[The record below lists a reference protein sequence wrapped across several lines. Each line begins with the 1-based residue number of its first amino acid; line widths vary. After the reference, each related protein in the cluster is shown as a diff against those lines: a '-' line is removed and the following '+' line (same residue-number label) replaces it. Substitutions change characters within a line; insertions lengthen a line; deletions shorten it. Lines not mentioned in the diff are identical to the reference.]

1 MSKHYVISELNRCT
15 GCTACQT
22 ACASE
27 AISMIED
34 PDQRYGYVAVIDED
48 KCIGC
53 GKCGRICPVLSP
65 SENQNS
71 SSPDTFVLSADADTL
86 RESASG
92 GAFSLL
98 ARYILRNGGA
108 VVGALVDFIGAIL
121 MPTGAYFPGFTVT
134 AAITGL
140 VFGLLL
146 YKKINFPRI
155 VIAVLSTQLVC
166 GLLLNTLFISILYT
180 KAFTALLATRA
191 IQFVVMSVVEI
202 IFAELALDR
211 AKLLQKVKLA

>member
-1 MSKHYVISELNRCT
+1 MKIST
-15 GCTACQT
+15 KKI
-22 ACASE
+22 
-27 AISMIED
+27 AISAMLIAFD
-34 PDQRYGYVAVIDED
+34 VIFTRVLALNMPLTKIGLGFAAVMVCGMLYGPGWAAVCAGLGDLV
-48 KCIGC
+48 G
-53 GKCGRICPVLSP
+53 
-65 SENQNS
+65 
-71 SSPDTFVLSADADTL
+71 
-86 RESASG
+86 
-92 GAFSLL
+92 SLL
-98 ARYILRNGGA
+98 
-108 VVGALVDFIGAIL
+108 F
-121 MPTGAYFPGFTVT
+121 PTGAYFPGFTVT

-166 GLLLNTLFISILYT
+166 ELLLNTLFISILYT

>member
-1 MSKHYVISELNRCT
+1 MNTKKKYFTKQICVLALL
-15 GCTACQT
+15 TAAGVVLGRLVPVVNLWNT
-22 ACASE
+22 K
-27 AISMIED
+27 IEFAF
-34 PDQRYGYVAVIDED
+34 VAVMLAA
-48 KCIGC
+48 CI
-53 GKCGRICPVLSP
+53 
-65 SENQNS
+65 
-71 SSPDTFVLSADADTL
+71 
-86 RESASG
+86 SG
-92 GAFSLL
+92 P
-98 ARYILRNGGA
+98 IGGA